1 MKVNFQS
8 QTAQVSSS
16 SQAAEVLKLAQSS
29 LEALLK
35 RNDLGFFK
43 LPQMDHLWQQ
53 SEDIAPKF
61 GKKFKHFVW
70 VGIGGSSLGP
80 KCMAQA
86 LGVENVY
93 FLENPD
99 IKTIQNL
106 NAKISNWK
114 EVGFVFVSK
123 SGTTIETLATLDY
136 YLNKLE
142 KAQLKI
148 SEQSLVITE
157 LKASS
162 LYDWAKNHQVPVLE
176 IPLNV
181 GGRFSVLSSIGQA
194 FLGMLGKSVAD
205 FKKGAESVLSASYK
219 DQTLLPMLAFYI
231 EGLKQKDVLT
241 YFWYYSDS
249 TYQLGKWLE
258 QLWAESLGKKDS
270 PHYTASVPIAV
281 LGANDQHS
289 VLQQMMESPMKKSV
303 VIHRATDSEESSEV
317 LTKSNFKETKS
328 LEGKAFSLLLKTEAR
343 AMTESQKEIQNHT
356 MELQLDKMTAFELGQ
371 YFMTYKLIVGA
382 MGEFMKIDAFNQP
395 GVELGKILA
404 KKMLN

>member
-1 MKVNFQS
+1 MKINFN
-8 QTAQVSSS
+8 SSS
-16 SQAAEVLKLAQSS
+16 VASADIYKAAQDS
-29 LEALLK
+29 LNSLLK
-35 RNDLGFFK
+35 RTDLGFFK
-43 LPQMDHLWQQ
+43 LPEMNSLWQQ
-53 SEDIAPKF
+53 SEEISPKF
-61 GKKFKHFVW
+61 GRQFKHFIW

-80 KCMAQA
+80 KCMASA
-86 LGVENVY
+86 LGIENVH

-106 NAKISNWK
+106 NTKIQNWK

-142 KAQLKI
+142 QQQLKI

-157 LKASS
+157 IKSSS
-162 LYDWAKNHQVPVLE
+162 LYDWAQTHKVPVLE

-194 FLGMLGKSVAD
+194 FLGITGNSIAD
-205 FKKGAESVLSASYK
+205 FKKGAESVFTSSFK
-219 DQTLLPMLAFYI
+219 EQTLLPLLSFYV
-231 EGLKQKDVLT
+231 EGLKQKNMLS

-258 QLWAESLGKKDS
+258 QLWAESLGKKES
-270 PHYTASVPIAV
+270 PLYTASVPIAV

-289 VLQQMMESPMKKSV
+289 VLQQMMEAPMKKSV
-303 VIHRATDSEESSEV
+303 IIHRSTESEENSE
-317 LTKSNFKETKS
+317 LLGESHFKETKP
-328 LEGKAFSLLLKTEAR
+328 LENKPFSLLLKTEAR

-356 MELQLDKMTAFELGQ
+356 LEIQLDKMTSFELGQ

-395 GVELGKILA
+395 GVELGKIIA
-404 KKMLN
+404 KKMLAAQ